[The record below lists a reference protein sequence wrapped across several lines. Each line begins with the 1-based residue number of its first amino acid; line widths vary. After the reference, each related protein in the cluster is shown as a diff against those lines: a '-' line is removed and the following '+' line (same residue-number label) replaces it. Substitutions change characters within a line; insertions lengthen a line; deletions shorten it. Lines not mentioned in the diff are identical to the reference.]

1 MPASGGVCRSLSR
14 AASRCGGDVRVL
26 CRVAGGGLAARRPA
40 AGIARQHPARV
51 RLDHVGRVQRRLH
64 AAPRSAVGADDSGR
78 HRHRLADSPLLDLLH
93 ARGARLRVRAL
104 LLLSESVRG
113 VHARAR
119 ARREL
124 PGDVRRLGRRRPLL
138 LPAHRI
144 LVSEE
149 IGLGRRQESVHRQPH
164 RRLRVHSRRAVDR
177 GAVRHR
183 RLPAGRSGAVRARP
197 GGDVRDDFAHHA
209 AAVHRRDRQVGADSA
224 VRLASGRDGRS
235 DAGVGP
241 HPRGDDGHRRR
252 VHDRAEMPSC
262 SATRRRR

>member
-14 AASRCGGDVRVL
+14 AASAAAAMIAILRRV
-26 CRVAGGGLAARRPA
+26 GGGRLAARRPA

-51 RLDHVGRVQRRLH
+51 RLDHVGGVQRRLH
-64 AAPRSAVGADDSGR
+64 AAPRSALGVDDSDR
-78 HRHRLADSPLLDLLH
+78 HRHRLADSPLLDRVH

-104 LLLSESVRG
+104 LFLSESVRG
-113 VHARAR
+113 VHARPR

-124 PGDVRRLGRRRPLL
+124 PRDVRRLGRRRALL

-149 IGLGRRQESVHRQPH
+149 IGVGRRQESVHRQPD

-177 GAVRHR
+177 GEVRHR
-183 RLPAGRSGAVRARP
+183 RLPAGRSGAVRA
-197 GGDVRDDFAHHA
+197 GSGDHVRDGLAHHA

-224 VRLASGRDGRS
+224 VRLASGRHGRS

-241 HPRGDDGHRRR
+241 HSRGDDGDGRR
-252 VHDRAEMPSC
+252 VHDREKCASC
-262 SATRRRR
+262 SAMRRRR